1 MQPSSSLTEFKEFQ
15 MVPLDEVPKQAPI
28 VLKQEISSK
37 KEVSTAA
44 KVLVTLDHVL
54 DCIPLGS
61 TASNLVNLG
70 LKHLVFG
77 RVDPKD
83 SSFEPYLVHL
93 QEKKTTTCLA
103 YGLPVLGNVLKIG
116 VGITKMVSPQ
126 SNQETSK
133 THPILEQ
140 KKDEDDDH
148 EFHKVTI

>member
-15 MVPLDEVPKQAPI
+15 MVPLDEAPKQAPV
-28 VLKQEISSK
+28 VLQQETPPK

-44 KVLVTLDHVL
+44 KVLVTLDHVF

-70 LKHLVFG
+70 LKHIVFSH
-77 RVDPKD
+77 VDPKD

-116 VGITKMVSPQ
+116 VGITKLVSPQ
-126 SNQETSK
+126 SNQEPSK
-133 THPILEQ
+133 TNPILEQ
-140 KKDEDDDH
+140 NKGNDDL
-148 EFHKVTI
+148 FFQKVTI